1 VSTSDHIAQS
11 DHPPPRAAPRRLP
24 AAIGLVLLLCLP
36 AIFVVRIYQ
45 AKNLHF
51 LGPGDPVPALTA
63 RDLTSNQIRHF
74 IFKDTSAALLFFSA
88 DCPHCQR
95 EIANFDR
102 LSKRFGDRIVF
113 LAISTSDKRRT
124 SDLINSD
131 RLQINTLLD
140 EGKIGQEGF
149 GVDVV
154 PALFL
159 IGNDGTIAYSGSG
172 EKTFAAREQL
182 LMEFTHSIRSPRN

>member
-1 VSTSDHIAQS
+1 MSTSDHIAPS

-24 AAIGLVLLLCLP
+24 AVIGLVLLLCLP
-36 AIFVVRIYQ
+36 AIFIVRVYQ
-45 AKNLHF
+45 AKNLHL

-74 IFKDTSAALLFFSA
+74 SFTDTPAALLFFSA

-124 SDLINSD
+124 TDLINSD
-131 RLQINTLLD
+131 RLQVNTLLD

-159 IGNDGTIAYSGSG
+159 IGNDGTIAYSSSG

-182 LMEFTHSIRSPRN
+182 LLEFTHSIRSPRN